1 MHQQG
6 GTVQVTCSERM
17 EKVIKSYEHAEHF
30 IHAMKT
36 KSGKSMGELTCL
48 KTGNLLAL
56 LWEVCNV
63 NIVACLLFR
72 PTNAQYVY

>member
-56 LWEVCNV
+56 L
-63 NIVACLLFR
+63 
-72 PTNAQYVY
+72 